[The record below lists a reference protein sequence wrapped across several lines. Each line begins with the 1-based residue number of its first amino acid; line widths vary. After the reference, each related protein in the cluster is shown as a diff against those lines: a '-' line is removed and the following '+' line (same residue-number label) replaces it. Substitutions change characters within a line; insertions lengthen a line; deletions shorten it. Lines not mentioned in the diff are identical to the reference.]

1 MKVDRY
7 WVFSAQSSAKVTLA
21 LVNTAQ
27 EHQKLHSGAYGGNKP
42 FWLYCVA
49 VFDYVSR
56 SERSRA
62 CFAHYQ
68 EFLGNMKMAPFAVHP
83 HCCRLCR
90 GAVLMFD

>member
-7 WVFSAQSSAKVTLA
+7 WGFSDLSSAKVTLD
-21 LVNTAQ
+21 LVNTAH
-27 EHQKLHSGAYGGNKP
+27 EHQKLYHGVYSGNKP

-49 VFDYVSR
+49 VFDYVSG
-56 SERSRA
+56 SERTRA

-68 EFLGNMKMAPFAVHP
+68 EFLRNMKMVLFAVHP